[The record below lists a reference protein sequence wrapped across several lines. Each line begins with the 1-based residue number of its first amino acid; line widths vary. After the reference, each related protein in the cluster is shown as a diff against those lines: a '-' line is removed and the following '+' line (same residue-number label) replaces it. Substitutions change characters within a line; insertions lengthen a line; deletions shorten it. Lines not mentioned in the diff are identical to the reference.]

1 MSRLTKSLSWYWQNK
16 QYIQTKKHLV
26 TQNIKV
32 LIINPRRNNTVT
44 RYYVKF
50 IQSCNN
56 PTQANWNIFKQENK
70 KHNYKVAWPK
80 KFQKVPEPLKRS
92 TFGISII
99 QLEISVLSIRLGY
112 WLKVF
117 SNSVKW
123 NWNARNVKHCLTT
136 NCVELRF
143 LCNAESEIIWIVD
156 WTCSCLTFGMKHNNI
171 FTLISQKRKWEKKMM
186 YIAVDRDKRMERE
199 SPYLS

>member
-1 MSRLTKSLSWYWQNK
+1 MWNLSRVVTIQHKPIKIFLSKKTKS
-16 QYIQTKKHLV
+16 IITKWRDLK
-26 TQNIKV
+26 IF
-32 LIINPRRNNTVT
+32 R
-44 RYYVKF
+44 KF
-50 IQSCNN
+50 LNL
-56 PTQANWNIFKQENK
+56 
-70 KHNYKVAWPK
+70 
-80 KFQKVPEPLKRS
+80 LKRS
-92 TFGISII
+92 AFGISII

-136 NCVELRF
+136 DCVELRF

-156 WTCSCLTFGMKHNNI
+156 RTCSCLAFGMRHNNI
-171 FTLISQKRKWEKKMM
+171 FALISPKEKMRKKMM
-186 YIAVDRDKRMERE
+186 YIVVDRDKRKERE